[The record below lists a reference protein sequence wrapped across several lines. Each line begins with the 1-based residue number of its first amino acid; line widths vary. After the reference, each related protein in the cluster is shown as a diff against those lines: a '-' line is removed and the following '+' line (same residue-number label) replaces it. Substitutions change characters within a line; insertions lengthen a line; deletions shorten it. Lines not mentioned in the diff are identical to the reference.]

1 MLVVKDLV
9 LYSVDSGHSKIFGHS
24 DMQYAPAIG
33 VLGQLLKLD
42 PKAITRSPS
51 HLICTTQPNS
61 FDCGY
66 HVVLNAFSICEHINA
81 TRDADADLTTWAAPR
96 STPSEMRQYRKELYD
111 KAAALPYAV
120 VLEDGSD
127 SEDEPSEDEKSE
139 GEPLEL
145 DQSAMAICCLTSYK
159 HKQLHKQ
166 TTAPRSVAQFP
177 LTCIRTC
184 GYARCAIYLLVSL
197 YICDFSQELPLCF
210 YTIFL
215 DPLLI
220 LKKSMIL
227 PSV

>member
-1 MLVVKDLV
+1 MQTALFKHVDLKTHKVLLFPLQAGQHWSLLVLVVKDLV

-33 VLGQLLKLD
+33 VLEQLLKLD

-51 HLICTTQPNS
+51 HLICTTQPNC

-81 TRDADADLTTWAAPR
+81 TRDTDADLTTWAAPT
-96 STPSEMRQYRKELYD
+96 STPSEVRQYRKELYD

-127 SEDEPSEDEKSE
+127 SEDEPSEDEKGD

-145 DQSAMAICCLTSYK
+145 D
-159 HKQLHKQ
+159 
-166 TTAPRSVAQFP
+166 
-177 LTCIRTC
+177 
-184 GYARCAIYLLVSL
+184 
-197 YICDFSQELPLCF
+197 
-210 YTIFL
+210 
-215 DPLLI
+215 
-220 LKKSMIL
+220 
-227 PSV
+227 